1 MERRSVNPWTWQE
14 RAGFQQAVEVT
25 QPARTLYCAGVV
37 SVDDDGMPL
46 HPGDMQAQALQAL
59 DNLETI
65 LRDAGYTLENVVRLN
80 AYVVDVDAYAQA
92 RPALRE
98 RLDAAQCNYAAT
110 LLGVSR
116 LARPELVIEL
126 EATAA
131 A

>member
-80 AYVVDVDAYAQA
+80 AYVVDVDAYAEA

-98 RLDAAQCNYAAT
+98 RLDAARCNYAAT